1 MGEFNANDSKH
12 LVRLQGTPY
21 ITVVGL
27 QARLADQKKVVSRT
41 DSDLIQIP
49 DDTNENV
56 AIVRYKV
63 WVAFKNDQGEV
74 IERGPYTALGD
85 ASPKNVNSKLSSA
98 LIRMAETR
106 GYGRGLRVATR
117 ADYTALEELPPSE

>member
-1 MGEFNANDSKH
+1 MGEFNSQDRKH
-12 LVRLQGTPY
+12 LVTLQGTPY

-49 DDTNENV
+49 DESNGNV

-63 WVAFKNDQGEV
+63 WVAFKNEAGEV
-74 IERGPYTALGD
+74 IERGPYTSIGD
-85 ASPKNVNSKLSSA
+85 ASPQNVNSKLASA